1 MSFSNEVGHLGLLE
15 TFDERAFEPNEKWP
29 SGLCHFILALAVAS
43 NDLHDIF
50 LALFL
55 LKEAEDAQNN
65 TLDVPF
71 IALSKGTVITLRRAQ
86 VGVIHELMQLLKR
99 NENIVKADK
108 FKQLYKQL
116 SLASKESWDRIYG
129 AAHSKPQSG
138 TLGRALLLCRNKVG
152 FHYDSGQIGKG
163 YRNRFL
169 DDQSSGPPVL
179 SRGSS
184 MRSRRF
190 FFADAAIEQY
200 MVDLAGDPEIEEL
213 FSGRGQL
220 LKDINQ
226 ALFEIVSR
234 FINARGFGF
243 KEYRHRESSA

>member
-1 MSFSNEVGHLGLLE
+1 
-15 TFDERAFEPNEKWP
+15 
-29 SGLCHFILALAVAS
+29 
-43 NDLHDIF
+43 
-50 LALFL
+50 
-55 LKEAEDAQNN
+55 
-65 TLDVPF
+65 
-71 IALSKGTVITLRRAQ
+71 
-86 VGVIHELMQLLKR
+86 
-99 NENIVKADK
+99 
-108 FKQLYKQL
+108 
-116 SLASKESWDRIYG
+116 
-129 AAHSKPQSG
+129 
-138 TLGRALLLCRNKVG
+138 
-152 FHYDSGQIGKG
+152 
-163 YRNRFL
+163 
-169 DDQSSGPPVL
+169 
-179 SRGSS
+179 

>member
-1 MSFSNEVGHLGLLE
+1 MSFSNEVEHLGGLE
-15 TFDERAFEPNEKWP
+15 TFDSRAFEADEKWP
-29 SGLCHFILALAVAS
+29 SDLCHFILALGVVS

-55 LKEAEDAQNN
+55 LKEAEESQNG
-65 TLDVPF
+65 TLNVPF
-71 IALSKGTVITLRRAQ
+71 TALSKGTVITLRRAQ
-86 VGVIHELMQLLKR
+86 VGVIHELMQLLKSS
-99 NENIVKADK
+99 ENIVRSKQ
-108 FKQLYKQL
+108 FQQLYKQL
-116 SLASKESWDRIYG
+116 RFPSKESWDRIYG

-138 TLGRALLLCRNKVG
+138 TIGRALLLCRNKVG

-169 DDQSSGPPVL
+169 RDQSSGPPVL

-184 MRSRRF
+184 MRARRF

-200 MVDLAGDPEIEEL
+200 MVDLADDPEIEEL

-220 LKDINQ
+220 LEDINQ

-234 FINARGFGF
+234 FINARGFGYR
-243 KEYRHRESSA
+243 EYRHRETPA